1 MKTFFS
7 VLSAFLIGVVL
18 TTVSGA
24 FGVDL
29 NPLVGGLATTGALT
43 ISGVHSFVTQSTS
56 SGILCALQK
65 EVWVADIMENL
76 FLGNEFISRSVDDAA
91 YVSNSI
97 VHIPQSGNAPSI
109 VKNRSTFPAAITER
123 TDDELT
129 YSIANFTT
137 DPIRVRNFDEVQV
150 SYDKRQSVLGE
161 HVAAMRER
169 IGDEVAQIWAPS
181 GDAALVL
188 RTTGA
193 ATADLPHATA
203 TGTRLRITKDDV
215 ARCAKKLD
223 KDKMPKEGRTLLL
236 GPEMYYELFGVN
248 ELVIA
253 DAMGRV
259 TLPEGAI
266 NRLFGFDIMVR
277 DTIVMYNN
285 AAAGA
290 KKAVGAAEAATDC
303 LGAIAWSRYA
313 TRHALGAIEVY
324 LNEKQAEHFGDIMS
338 AEVNLGASI
347 SRSDSKGIVGLAQG
361 YVAP

>member
-1 MKTFFS
+1 M
-7 VLSAFLIGVVL
+7 SAFFIGVVL
-18 TTVSGA
+18 ATVAGT
-24 FGVDL
+24 FGVDI
-29 NPLVGGLATTGALT
+29 NPLIGGLATSSTLT
-43 ISGVHSFVTQSTS
+43 IAGVHSFVTQATS
-56 SGILCALQK
+56 SGFLCALQK
-65 EVWVADIMENL
+65 EVWVADIMDNL

-91 YVSNSI
+91 YINNSI
-97 VHIPQSGNAPSI
+97 VHIPQAGNAPSI
-109 VKNRSTFPAAITER
+109 VKNRAVFPAAITER
-123 TDDELT
+123 TDNELT

-137 DPIRVRNFDEVQV
+137 DPIRVRDFDDVQV

-181 GDAALVL
+181 ADAALVL

-193 ATADLPHATA
+193 ATADLPHGTA

-215 ARCAKKLD
+215 ARLAKKLD
-223 KDKMPKEGRTLLL
+223 KDKMPKDGRTLLL
-236 GPEMYYELFGVN
+236 SPEMYYELFGVN
-248 ELVIA
+248 ELVLA

-266 NRLFGFDIMVR
+266 NKLFGFDIMVR

-285 AAAGA
+285 VAAGV
-290 KKAVGAAEAATDC
+290 KKAVGAADAATDC
-303 LGAIAWSRYA
+303 LGALAWSRYA
-313 TRHALGAIEVY
+313 TRHALGAVQVY
-324 LNEKQAEHFGDIMS
+324 LNEDQAEHFGDIMS
-338 AEVNLGASI
+338 AEVNLGAAI